1 MCIQTVC
8 FESGNMQSI
17 LEPSVHDLGSKKQ
30 RKQVMW
36 FDAVVDNHQNY
47 FGRAQQER
55 PQRRT

>member
-1 MCIQTVC
+1 
-8 FESGNMQSI
+8 MQSI
-17 LEPSVHDLGSKKQ
+17 LEPSVHDVGSKKQ

-36 FDAVVDNHQNY
+36 FDAVVDNHQND